1 MRTLKYLIIT
11 LLCVAAL
18 GMISC
23 NKGIK
28 TNPLLDCTASN
39 VEEIIVEYGVN
50 HYSLKQEELTKFLIL
65 LSDIELIESD
75 NTMKKIDGDDFWCLI
90 IKLKTGDTV
99 SLDLAS
105 PYIVINDVGYRV
117 ESESCIELQIYVQ
130 NIVEN
135 TFK

>member
-1 MRTLKYLIIT
+1 MKKIMCLFISLIMC
-11 LLCVAAL
+11 LSLV
-18 GMISC
+18 SC